1 MRSHYYGDN
10 EKYNVHHKHIFENN
24 LFHKENVRFHNKI
37 EWKKKE
43 NNINEEGEK
52 KEDDVSNITT
62 TIAWWTLCIISH
74 ASEMRIKM
82 NPFEWNNS
90 INSITKKAIAMD
102 NSNGVIFKKTNNNN
116 KKLNALFVS
125 VNVNRNHTS
134 MFDLFEEIILDIS
147 LWIILEWKL
156 RGNVFSI

>member
-1 MRSHYYGDN
+1 
-10 EKYNVHHKHIFENN
+10 
-24 LFHKENVRFHNKI
+24 
-37 EWKKKE
+37 
-43 NNINEEGEK
+43 
-52 KEDDVSNITT
+52 
-62 TIAWWTLCIISH
+62 
-74 ASEMRIKM
+74 M

-90 INSITKKAIAMD
+90 INNITKKAIAMD

-147 LWIILEWKL
+147 L
-156 RGNVFSI
+156 